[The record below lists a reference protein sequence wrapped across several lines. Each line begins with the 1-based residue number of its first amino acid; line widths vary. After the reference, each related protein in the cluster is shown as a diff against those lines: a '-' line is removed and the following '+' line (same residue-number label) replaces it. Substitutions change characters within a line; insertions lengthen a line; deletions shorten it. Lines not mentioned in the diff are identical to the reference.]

1 MIGGF
6 NGRDP
11 LAVACPSYCLTYRQ
25 KTHQWRLFHPHTFS
39 HFHQSQPPK
48 NPSLLAF
55 SFVHKT
61 PKPCPPP
68 SLSRTPN
75 PTLLLLLL
83 YPSNSTPPLSE
94 KSAKLTF
101 PNTYYAGNESMLSRN
116 SVQFNYILVMLF
128 LLLLLV
134 EEVGYVRPTYVQK
147 QALPLLFSG
156 RDCILHA
163 QTGSGKTL
171 AYLLLIFSVINTQR
185 STVQAVI
192 VVPTRELGTQ
202 VTRVAR
208 MLAARPMELE
218 LEQKSC
224 TVMALLDG
232 GMLKRHKSW
241 LKAEPPTIVV
251 ATIKSLCQMLEKKI
265 LKLESMKVL
274 IIDEVDFM
282 FNSSKEVSSL
292 RKLLTS
298 YSSLHNRQ
306 TIFASA
312 SIPQHNR
319 FVHDC
324 IQQKWTKSDVVH
336 VHVNPIQ
343 PMPSCLHHRFVICGK
358 NKRHQTLLSLLRSD
372 APESGIIFVG
382 EQSEKSKKAGN
393 APPTTS
399 LVDFL
404 RTSYVGCSD
413 IHLLEEDMNF
423 NSRAA
428 SLSEVRQGG
437 SYLLVAT
444 NIAARGVDLPETTH
458 IYNFDLPRTAVD
470 YLHRAGR
477 TGRKPFS
484 DNKCTVTNILTSEER
499 FVLQRYENE
508 LLFNCEEL
516 IL

>member
-1 MIGGF
+1 MATLSYTHIL
-6 NGRDP
+6 P
-11 LAVACPSYCLTYRQ
+11 LSPIS
-25 KTHQWRLFHPHTFS
+25 
-39 HFHQSQPPK
+39 
-48 NPSLLAF
+48 
-55 SFVHKT
+55 T
-61 PKPCPPP
+61 PKKPISSRFLFRSQNPKT
-68 SLSRTPN
+68 LSTSVTFTNSKPN
-75 PTLLLLLL
+75 ASSSSSVSIELNASTLREICQAHVPEHVL
-83 YPSNSTPPLSE
+83 
-94 KSAKLTF
+94 
-101 PNTYYAGNESMLSRN
+101 RR
-116 SVQFNYILVMLF
+116 
-128 LLLLLV
+128 V
-134 EEVGYVRPTYVQK
+134 EEVGYVRPTDVQK

-163 QTGSGKTL
+163 
-171 AYLLLIFSVINTQR
+171 
-185 STVQAVI
+185 
-192 VVPTRELGTQ
+192 Q

-358 NKRHQTLLSLLRSD
+358 NKRHQTLLSLLQSD

-444 NIAARGVDLPETTH
+444 DIAARGVDLPETTH

-484 DNKCTVTNILTSEER
+484 DNKCTVTNILMSEER